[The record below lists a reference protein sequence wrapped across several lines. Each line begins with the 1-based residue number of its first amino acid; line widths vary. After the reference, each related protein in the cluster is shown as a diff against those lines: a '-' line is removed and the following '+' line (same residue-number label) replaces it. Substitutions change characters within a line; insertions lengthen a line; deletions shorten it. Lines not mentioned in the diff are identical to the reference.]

1 MRDKRQIKHKTW
13 NSAETPRPMEVAAPS
28 NRPERRTKCMTSL
41 ERVKYT
47 LKRNFRPRA
56 GGRARG
62 GRVAWR
68 GGRAM
73 AEHGE
78 NVKRAC
84 RVCLSFGVGRLL
96 SSAKKHLFLIA
107 IRGQKRTDAR
117 ARPRSSLNIRRQRA
131 DICTDRTDGMDGI
144 GGTDRTG
151 RGRGHLHQEDGE
163 SHKTRIRWT
172 GGGKMRARLLA
183 RRTQVSFEL
192 CKTKV

>member
-1 MRDKRQIKHKTW
+1 MRYKHDIKDKPHG
-13 NSAETPRPMEVAAPS
+13 NSAETPQPMEVAAPS

-62 GRVAWR
+62 RVAWR

-84 RVCLSFGVGRLL
+84 RVCLSVCRGR
-96 SSAKKHLFLIA
+96 SAPFI
-107 IRGQKRTDAR
+107 GQKTPFLNRDSGTKKNRR
-117 ARPRSSLNIRRQRA
+117 ARSPTIESEYPKA
-131 DICTDRTDGMDGI
+131 
-144 GGTDRTG
+144 TG
-151 RGRGHLHQEDGE
+151 RYLHRPDGRDG
-163 SHKTRIRWT
+163 WD
-172 GGGKMRARLLA
+172 
-183 RRTQVSFEL
+183 RRDRPDRPRPRPPPSRGW
-192 CKTKV
+192 